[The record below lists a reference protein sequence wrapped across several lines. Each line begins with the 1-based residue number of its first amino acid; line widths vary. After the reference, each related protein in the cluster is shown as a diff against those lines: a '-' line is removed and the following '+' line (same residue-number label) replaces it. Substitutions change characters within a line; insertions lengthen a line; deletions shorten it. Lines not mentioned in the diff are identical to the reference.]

1 MKKKKKVFF
10 WLKLDQNFFKN
21 LAIKHALKRVPG
33 GKDIVLIYQM
43 LMLESLSTEG
53 VLYYEGTLPS
63 LEKELAVKLD
73 VEEEEIQMT
82 IGYFKQAGL
91 IQIDDEHNAEMLQVP
106 ALMEQETDWARYKR
120 EQRKTLR
127 LDNVQQVSN
136 NCPTELELEK
146 EIELK
151 KEIDIEKETESE
163 VDIVKP
169 ATELNIYDY
178 YQQRIGSLDGYQYE
192 KLKDYLDI
200 DRLEPALVKRAIDR
214 AADNA
219 KRNFGYVNAILKN
232 WSKNDIRTIVQQ
244 DEEQRNF
251 IDRKSNSFQNGNT
264 SQPRKTNIP
273 DWALEEVQQEETEES
288 KLYMKAMKAKMLAN
302 EKGEPVPDWA
312 EKVLATKQTAEGQA
326 RLADIYAE
334 LEAMENGET

>member
-91 IQIDDEHNAEMLQVP
+91 IQVDDEHNAEMLQVP

-120 EQRKTLR
+120 EQRKTLK

-136 NCPTELELEK
+136 NCPTELEI
-146 EIELK
+146 EIELEQ
-151 KEIDIEKETESE
+151 EIDIEKEIKSE

-200 DRLEPALVKRAIDR
+200 DRLEPELVKRAIDR

-232 WSKNDIRTIVQQ
+232 WAKNDIRTIVQQ

-251 IDRKSNSFQNGNT
+251 VDRKSNSFQNGNT
-264 SQPRKTNIP
+264 SHPRKTNIP
-273 DWALEEVQQEETEES
+273 DWALEEIEQDNSEE
-288 KLYMKAMKAKMLAN
+288 AMQRMQALKAKMLAD

-312 EKVLATKQTAEGQA
+312 KKVLTSKQTPEGQA
-326 RLADIYAE
+326 KLKDIYAE

>member
-91 IQIDDEHNAEMLQVP
+91 IQVDDEHNAEMLQVP

-120 EQRKTLR
+120 EQRKTLK

-136 NCPTELELEK
+136 NCPTELE
-146 EIELK
+146 IELELEQ
-151 KEIDIEKETESE
+151 EIDIEKEIKSE
-163 VDIVKP
+163 VDIVKT
-169 ATELNIYDY
+169 ATELNIYEY

-200 DRLEPALVKRAIDR
+200 DRLEPELVKRAIDR

-232 WSKNDIRTIVQQ
+232 WAQNDIKTIVQQ

-251 IDRKSNSFQNGNT
+251 VDRKSSSFQNGNT

-273 DWALEEVQQEETEES
+273 DWALEEIEQDNSEE
-288 KLYMKAMKAKMLAN
+288 AMQRMQALKAKMLAA

-312 EKVLATKQTAEGQA
+312 EKVLAGKQTAEGQA
-326 RLADIYAE
+326 KLADIYAE

>member
-91 IQIDDEHNAEMLQVP
+91 IQVDDEHNAEMLQVP

-120 EQRKTLR
+120 EQRKTPK

-136 NCPTELELEK
+136 NCPTELE
-146 EIELK
+146 IELELEQ
-151 KEIDIEKETESE
+151 EIDIEKEIKSE
-163 VDIVKP
+163 VDIVKT
-169 ATELNIYDY
+169 ATELNIFDY
-178 YQQRIGSLDGYQYE
+178 YQQRIGALDGYQYE

-200 DRLEPALVKRAIDR
+200 DKLEPALVKRAIDR

-232 WSKNDIRTIVQQ
+232 WVQNDIKTIVQQ

-251 IDRKSNSFQNGNT
+251 VDRKSSSFQNGNT

-273 DWALEEVQQEETEES
+273 DWALEEIEQDNSEEAIQRMQA
-288 KLYMKAMKAKMLAN
+288 LKARMLAN
-302 EKGEPVPDWA
+302 EKDEPVPEWA
-312 EKVLATKQTAEGQA
+312 EKVLASQQTAEGQA
-326 RLADIYAE
+326 KLADIYAE

>member
-91 IQIDDEHNAEMLQVP
+91 IQVDDEHNAEMLQVP

-120 EQRKTLR
+120 EQRKTPK
-127 LDNVQQVSN
+127 LDNVQQLSN
-136 NCPTELELEK
+136 NCPTELE
-146 EIELK
+146 IELELEQ
-151 KEIDIEKETESE
+151 EIDIEKEIKSE
-163 VDIVKP
+163 VDIVKT
-169 ATELNIYDY
+169 ATELNIFDY
-178 YQQRIGSLDGYQYE
+178 YQQRIGALDGYQYE

-200 DRLEPALVKRAIDR
+200 DKLEPALVKRAIDR

-232 WSKNDIRTIVQQ
+232 WTQNDIKTIVQQ

-251 IDRKSNSFQNGNT
+251 VDRKSSSFQNGNT

-273 DWALEEVQQEETEES
+273 DWALEEIEQDNSEE
-288 KLYMKAMKAKMLAN
+288 AMQRMQALKAKMLAK
-302 EKGEPVPDWA
+302 EKGEPVPEWA
-312 EKVLATKQTAEGQA
+312 EKVLASKQTAEGQA
-326 RLADIYAE
+326 KLADIYAE

>member
-21 LAIKHALKRVPG
+21 LAIKQALRMPG
-33 GKDIVLIYQM
+33 GKDMIIVYQM
-43 LMLESLSTEG
+43 LMLESLATDG
-53 VLYYEGTLPS
+53 VIYYEGTLPT
-63 LEKELAVKLD
+63 LEKELAVRLD
-73 VEEEEIQMT
+73 IKEEEIQMT
-82 IGYFKQAGL
+82 LAYFKGVGL
-91 IQIDDEHNAEMLQVP
+91 VQVDDENNAEMLQVP

-151 KEIDIEKETESE
+151 KEIDIEKEIKSE

-192 KLKDYLDI
+192 KLKDYIDI
-200 DRLEPALVKRAIDR
+200 DKLEPALVKRAIDR

-232 WSKNDIRTIVQQ
+232 WAKNDIRTIAKQ

-251 IDRKSNSFQNGNT
+251 VDRKSNSFQNGNT

-273 DWALEEVQQEETEES
+273 DWALEEIEQDNSEE
-288 KLYMKAMKAKMLAN
+288 AMQRMQALKAKMLAD

-312 EKVLATKQTAEGQA
+312 EKVLAGKQTAEGQA
-326 RLADIYAE
+326 KLAAIYAE

>member
-91 IQIDDEHNAEMLQVP
+91 IQVDDEHNAEMLQVP

-120 EQRKTLR
+120 EQRKTLK

-136 NCPTELELEK
+136 NCPTELEIEL
-146 EIELK
+146 EIELEQ
-151 KEIDIEKETESE
+151 EIDIEKEIKSE
-163 VDIVKP
+163 VDIVKT
-169 ATELNIYDY
+169 ATELNIYEY

-200 DRLEPALVKRAIDR
+200 DRLEPELVKRAIDR

-219 KRNFGYVNAILKN
+219 KHNFGYVNAILKN
-232 WSKNDIRTIVQQ
+232 WAQNDIKTIVQQ
-244 DEEQRNF
+244 DEEQRK
-251 IDRKSNSFQNGNT
+251 D
-264 SQPRKTNIP
+264 
-273 DWALEEVQQEETEES
+273 
-288 KLYMKAMKAKMLAN
+288 
-302 EKGEPVPDWA
+302 
-312 EKVLATKQTAEGQA
+312 
-326 RLADIYAE
+326 
-334 LEAMENGET
+334 

>member
-91 IQIDDEHNAEMLQVP
+91 IQVDDEHNAEMLQVP

-120 EQRKTLR
+120 EQRKTPK

-136 NCPTELELEK
+136 NCPTELEI
-146 EIELK
+146 EIELEQ
-151 KEIDIEKETESE
+151 EIDIEKEIKSE
-163 VDIVKP
+163 VDIVKT
-169 ATELNIYDY
+169 ATELNIFDY
-178 YQQRIGSLDGYQYE
+178 YQQRIGAFDGYQYE

-200 DRLEPALVKRAIDR
+200 DKLEPALVKRAIDR

-232 WSKNDIRTIVQQ
+232 WAQNDIKTIVQQ

-251 IDRKSNSFQNGNT
+251 VDRKSSSFQDGNT

-273 DWALEEVQQEETEES
+273 DWALEEIEQDNSEEAIQRMQA
-288 KLYMKAMKAKMLAN
+288 LKARMLAN
-302 EKGEPVPDWA
+302 EKDEPVPEWA
-312 EKVLATKQTAEGQA
+312 EKVLASQQTAEGQA
-326 RLADIYAE
+326 KLADIYAE

>member
-91 IQIDDEHNAEMLQVP
+91 IQVDDEHNAEMLQVP

-120 EQRKTLR
+120 EQRKTLK

-136 NCPTELELEK
+136 NCPTELEIEL
-146 EIELK
+146 EIELEQ
-151 KEIDIEKETESE
+151 EIDIEKEIKSE
-163 VDIVKP
+163 VDIVKT
-169 ATELNIYDY
+169 ATELNIYEY

-200 DRLEPALVKRAIDR
+200 DRLEPELVKRAIDR

-232 WSKNDIRTIVQQ
+232 WAQNDIKTIVQQ

-251 IDRKSNSFQNGNT
+251 VDRKSNSFQNGNT

-273 DWALEEVQQEETEES
+273 DWALEEIEQDNSEE
-288 KLYMKAMKAKMLAN
+288 AMQRMQALKAKMLAG

-312 EKVLATKQTAEGQA
+312 EKVLAGKQTAEGQA

>member
-91 IQIDDEHNAEMLQVP
+91 IQVDDEHNAEMLQVP

-120 EQRKTLR
+120 EQRKTLK

-136 NCPTELELEK
+136 NCPTELE
-146 EIELK
+146 IELELEQ
-151 KEIDIEKETESE
+151 EIDIEKEIKSE
-163 VDIVKP
+163 VDIVKT
-169 ATELNIYDY
+169 ATELNIYEY

-200 DRLEPALVKRAIDR
+200 DRLEPELVKRAIDR

-232 WSKNDIRTIVQQ
+232 WAQNDIKTIVQQ

-251 IDRKSNSFQNGNT
+251 VDRKSSSFQNGNT

-273 DWALEEVQQEETEES
+273 DWALEEIEQDNSEE
-288 KLYMKAMKAKMLAN
+288 AMQRMLAA

-312 EKVLATKQTAEGQA
+312 EKVLAGKQTAEGQA
-326 RLADIYAE
+326 KLADIYAE
-334 LEAMENGET
+334 LETMENGET

>member
-91 IQIDDEHNAEMLQVP
+91 IQVDDEHNAEMLQVP

-120 EQRKTLR
+120 EQRKTPK

-136 NCPTELELEK
+136 SCPTELE
-146 EIELK
+146 IELELEQ
-151 KEIDIEKETESE
+151 EIDIEKEIKSE
-163 VDIVKP
+163 VDIVKT
-169 ATELNIYDY
+169 ATELNIFDY
-178 YQQRIGSLDGYQYE
+178 YQQRIGALDGYQYE

-200 DRLEPALVKRAIDR
+200 DKLEPALVKRAIDR

-232 WSKNDIRTIVQQ
+232 WAQNDIKTIVQQ

-251 IDRKSNSFQNGNT
+251 VDRKSSSFQNGNT
-264 SQPRKTNIP
+264 SQPKKTNIP
-273 DWALEEVQQEETEES
+273 DWALEEVQQEGTEES
-288 KLYMKAMKAKMLAN
+288 KLYMKALKAEMLARD
-302 EKGEPVPDWA
+302 KGETVPEWA
-312 EKVLATKQTAEGQA
+312 EKVLATKRTAEGQA
-326 RLADIYAE
+326 KLADIYAE

>member
-91 IQIDDEHNAEMLQVP
+91 IQVDDEHNAEMLQVP

-120 EQRKTLR
+120 EQRKTPK
-127 LDNVQQVSN
+127 LDNVQQLSN
-136 NCPTELELEK
+136 NCPTELE
-146 EIELK
+146 IELELEQ
-151 KEIDIEKETESE
+151 EIDIEKEIKSE
-163 VDIVKP
+163 VDIVKT
-169 ATELNIYDY
+169 ATELNIFDY
-178 YQQRIGSLDGYQYE
+178 YQQRIGALDGYQYE

-200 DRLEPALVKRAIDR
+200 DKLEPALVKRAIDR

-232 WSKNDIRTIVQQ
+232 WTQNDIKTIVQQ

-251 IDRKSNSFQNGNT
+251 VDRKSSSFQNGNT

-273 DWALEEVQQEETEES
+273 DWALEEIEQDKSEE
-288 KLYMKAMKAKMLAN
+288 AMQRMQALKAKMLAK
-302 EKGEPVPDWA
+302 EKGEPVPEWA
-312 EKVLATKQTAEGQA
+312 EKVLASKQTAEGQA
-326 RLADIYAE
+326 KLADIYAE
-334 LEAMENGET
+334 LEAMENGKT

>member
-21 LAIKHALKRVPG
+21 LAIKQALRMPG
-33 GKDIVLIYQM
+33 GKDMIIVYQM
-43 LMLESLSTEG
+43 LMLESLATDG
-53 VLYYEGTLPS
+53 VIYYEGTLPT
-63 LEKELAVKLD
+63 LEKELAVRLD
-73 VEEEEIQMT
+73 IKEEEIQMT
-82 IGYFKQAGL
+82 LAYFKGVGL
-91 IQIDDEHNAEMLQVP
+91 VQVDDENNAEMLQVP

-151 KEIDIEKETESE
+151 KEIDIEKEIKSE

-200 DRLEPALVKRAIDR
+200 DKLEPALVKRAIDR

-232 WSKNDIRTIVQQ
+232 WAKNDIRTIAKQ

-251 IDRKSNSFQNGNT
+251 VDRKSNSFQNGNT

-273 DWALEEVQQEETEES
+273 DWALEEIEQDNSEE
-288 KLYMKAMKAKMLAN
+288 AMQRMQALKAKMLAE

-312 EKVLATKQTAEGQA
+312 VKVLAGKQTAEGQA
-326 RLADIYAE
+326 KLAAIYAE